1 MKRKT
6 KILSLATIVIGLLV
20 SIGYLAFFNSPLG
33 IIMRGNPNTGTWE
46 DDPQNWNRAF
56 RQDPPADVSIVH
68 SYYWESDHFT
78 HEYIYFFE
86 VKASQEWQDVFL
98 KEQKVEPVAPTNAW
112 SFRHS
117 HNYDDTPEWF
127 APDPVENYDVWDKP
141 KYHGSIWI
149 NKTNGH
155 IHFYGVQL

>member
-1 MKRKT
+1 M
-6 KILSLATIVIGLLV
+6 IVT
-20 SIGYLAFFNSPLG
+20 IGYLAFIHSPLG
-33 IIMRGNPNTGTWE
+33 IIMRGNPNAGTWE

-56 RQDPPADVSIVH
+56 GQDPPVGVSVVH

-86 VKASQEWQDVFL
+86 VKASQEWKEAFL
-98 KEQKVEPVAPTNAW
+98 KERKVEPVAPSKAW
-112 SFRHS
+112 SFRYS

-127 APDPVENYDVWDKP
+127 APDSVENYNVWDRP

-149 NKTNGH
+149 NKTSGH